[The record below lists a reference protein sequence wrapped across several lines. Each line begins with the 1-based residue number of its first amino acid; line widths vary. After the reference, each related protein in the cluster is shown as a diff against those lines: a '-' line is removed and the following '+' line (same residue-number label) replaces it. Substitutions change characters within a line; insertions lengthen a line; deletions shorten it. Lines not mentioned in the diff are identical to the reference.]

1 MDFQGKQRDM
11 TVEEMN
17 RERQASGWN
26 PYWAEEEDVKTAEK
40 EEAAQSFWSPLM
52 WDDPVLEGQRQAE
65 RDLRQLQFMYPET
78 AKTLLPDIED
88 ACDRMEYE
96 GSLMYDQY
104 PDKSTVL
111 RISDRIYE
119 RVKDLFPLQ
128 KEAER
133 DEMLSMQYQE
143 ERKLTG
149 NWVKDLIRVL
159 LLNEMHHRR
168 RRKKNLFK

>member
-17 RERQASGWN
+17 QERQTSGWN
-26 PYWAEEEDVKTAEK
+26 PYWAEEEEVITAER
-40 EEAAQSFWSPLM
+40 EESTQSFWSPLM
-52 WDDPVLEGQRQAE
+52 GDDPVLEGQRQAE

-104 PDKSTVL
+104 P
-111 RISDRIYE
+111 E
-119 RVKDLFPLQ
+119 RYVYGRYCKRCGKRRYDG
-128 KEAER
+128 
-133 DEMLSMQYQE
+133 
-143 ERKLTG
+143 RK
-149 NWVKDLIRVL
+149 RPS
-159 LLNEMHHRR
+159 
-168 RRKKNLFK
+168 